1 MIRHCPI
8 EAEPAEP
15 AISQVE
21 GSLFPEATLRSDAQD
36 RADQQHPDHQLRVDR
51 GASDAAIERRQIPPD
66 LFKVDKSIDRP
77 EQMVGWNVPL
87 ERELIEQRR
96 LIALPMYPHALQSC
110 RLDRLNH

>member
-21 GSLFPEATLRSDAQD
+21 VSLFAEAPLRSDAEAV
-36 RADQQHPDHQLRVDR
+36 ADQQHPDHQLRVDR

-87 ERELIEQRR
+87 ERELIEQRS
-96 LIALPMYPHALQSC
+96 LIDLPISHHDLQSC